1 MEFKEKQ
8 RFTQWWLWLIL
19 IIMSLIP
26 LYPLLEWLFFGR
38 KPEDS
43 ILSLVIP
50 FVFFLGITILL
61 ASMRLVTEIN
71 AQGIR
76 MHFSPFV
83 SKNIAWDDIRSIQ
96 VINYGFIGG
105 WGIRLW
111 TDYGTVY
118 NTRGNKGMAIVLK
131 DGKKFLIGTQKEEA
145 LRAVVEAYAPSG
157 SGALNPE

>member
-19 IIMSLIP
+19 IVTSLIP
-26 LYPLLEWLFFGR
+26 LYPIFEWFVLDR

-50 FVFFLGITILL
+50 FVFILGIAVLF
-61 ASMRLVTEIN
+61 ASMRLVTEID
-71 AQGIR
+71 AEGIR
-76 MHFSPFV
+76 MHFIPFV
-83 SKNIAWDDIRSIQ
+83 SKTMAWKDIRSIQ
-96 VINYGFIGG
+96 VIDYGFVGG

-131 DGKKFLIGTQKEEA
+131 DGKKFLIGTQREA
-145 LRAVVEAYAPSG
+145 ELKAIVENFASDQTR
-157 SGALNPE
+157 